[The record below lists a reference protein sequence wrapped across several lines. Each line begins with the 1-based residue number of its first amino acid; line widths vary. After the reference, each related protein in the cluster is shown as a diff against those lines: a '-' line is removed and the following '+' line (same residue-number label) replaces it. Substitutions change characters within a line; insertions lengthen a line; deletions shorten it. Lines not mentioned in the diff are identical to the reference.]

1 MNEKDQTTKMKLKI
15 FDTNGVQ
22 AGEEDLPSQF
32 SEPVRADLIK
42 KAVLAIQNNKRQAY
56 APHEKAGMIHA
67 IRISKRR
74 RDYKGSYGKGI
85 SRVPKKTMSHRG
97 SQFFW
102 VGANAPGM
110 VGGRRAHPPKL
121 ETTWSWKLNIKERR
135 KAICSALSA
144 AIIKDLVEKRGHL
157 TPDTYPFILGED
169 FEKINKTK
177 QLLESLKKLGFEK
190 ELKRAY
196 EPRTRAGKGKLR
208 GRRKII
214 KKSLLLVVSAPAEI
228 IKAASNLPGVDVIN
242 VKKLN
247 AETLAPGG
255 HPGRPVLFTT
265 KAIGEMKK
273 GLFLNNAVAPV
284 PRENKRLKK

>member
-1 MNEKDQTTKMKLKI
+1 MKLKI
-15 FDTNGVQ
+15 FSA
-22 AGEEDLPSQF
+22 AGIQTGEIDLPKQF
-32 SEPVRADLIK
+32 SEPVRIDLIK

-85 SRVPKKTMSHRG
+85 SRVPKKTMSRRG

-102 VGANAPGM
+102 VGANAPGV

-121 ETTWSWKLNIKERR
+121 ETVWGWKLNTKERR

-144 AIIKDLVEKRGHL
+144 VVLKEAVVKRGH
-157 TPDTYPFILGED
+157 TVPEKYPFVVSED

-177 QLLESLKKLGFEK
+177 QLIDALNKLGFEN
-190 ELKRAY
+190 ELNRAF
-196 EPRTRAGKGKLR
+196 EPRARAGKGKLR
-208 GRRKII
+208 GRRKIT
-214 KKSLLLVVSAPAEI
+214 KKSLLLTVSDVTEI
-228 IKAASNLPGVDVIN
+228 SKAASNLPGIDVIN

-247 AETLAPGG
+247 AEALAPGG
-255 HPGRPVLFTT
+255 HPGRATLFTT
-265 KAIGEMKK
+265 KAIEELKV
-273 GLFLNNAVAPV
+273 GLFT
-284 PRENKRLKK
+284 NKFTNKELKNK